1 MSYKLSAEESAAIDV
16 ELGLRKRHLGRP
28 VLVVE
33 DNPLNREITQ
43 LLLSKAG
50 LKADAVDS
58 GPAAVAQAACEAYSL
73 IVMDIA
79 MPGMDGVEAARQIR
93 ALPGYDQTPIVALTA
108 CVFGQDRD
116 YCLSGGLDDFLT
128 KPVTVPRLYRT
139 LLHWLDVGQGYE
151 LPRPRQVL

>member
-16 ELGLRKRHLGRP
+16 ELGLRKRHPGRP

-58 GPAAVAQAACEAYSL
+58 GPAAVAQAAREAYSL

-79 MPGMDGVEAARQIR
+79 VNNNLE
-93 ALPGYDQTPIVALTA
+93 
-108 CVFGQDRD
+108 
-116 YCLSGGLDDFLT
+116 
-128 KPVTVPRLYRT
+128 VT
-139 LLHWLDVGQGYE
+139 H
-151 LPRPRQVL
+151 

>member
-58 GPAAVAQAACEAYSL
+58 GPAAVAQAAREAYSL

-79 MPGMDGVEAARQIR
+79 MPGMN
-93 ALPGYDQTPIVALTA
+93 GYEVAKELRKVDPQHAMKLVALTG
-108 CVFGQDRD
+108 FGQVGDRE
-116 YCLSGGLDDFLT
+116 LAFAVGDDD
-128 KPVTVPRLYRT
+128 VRG
-139 LLHWLDVGQGYE
+139 DVGLGQG
-151 LPRPRQVL
+151 RGDGGH

>member
-16 ELGLRKRHLGRP
+16 ELGLRKRHPGRP

-58 GPAAVAQAACEAYSL
+58 GPAAVAQAAC
-73 IVMDIA
+73 DFIA
-79 MPGMDGVEAARQIR
+79 PLFEPARIEMFGDEPCGFRIAGV
-93 ALPGYDQTPIVALTA
+93 G
-108 CVFGQDRD
+108 
-116 YCLSGGLDDFLT
+116 DDESEDSHGD
-128 KPVTVPRLYRT
+128 
-139 LLHWLDVGQGYE
+139 LLEMQRE
-151 LPRPRQVL
+151 RI